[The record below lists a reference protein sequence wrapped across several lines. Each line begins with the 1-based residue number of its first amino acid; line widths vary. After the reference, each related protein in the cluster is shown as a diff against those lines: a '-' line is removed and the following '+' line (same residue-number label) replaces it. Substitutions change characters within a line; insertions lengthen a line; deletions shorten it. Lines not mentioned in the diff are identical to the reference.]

1 MKNENIF
8 EALSVFLEAMRPY
21 AVSLITRYFP
31 GEPWEGVFY
40 QRLTPAYQKTWNE
53 GQRKGTA
60 PELRI
65 DYNNLTFLP
74 NKFRD
79 ELAQD
84 MGGDKSKTY
93 SLETCLS
100 EIKMVRNK
108 CQHFSPISEDEVERT
123 FSNMKQVAN
132 LLDMPELRQEVER
145 LRSKQTFTPAAVA
158 PSIPVTTVTSSPAN
172 IHILDDGSP
181 LRPWFQNCIPH
192 YDIRSGKLDESIF
205 AANLNDVVMG
215 MAPEVYC
222 DPVFFFKKTY
232 VTAGLRD
239 IAKRVVSALN
249 GEETEN
255 RVISLQTGFG
265 GGKTHT
271 LISLYHIIKSGAQL
285 LQMESCANILPADT
299 QPQFENAKVAVFT
312 NDTNDISQGRTTDEG
327 ITIHTLWGELAYQ
340 LGGVAGYERIR
351 QNDEERIAPT
361 ATIFKPI
368 LQEAKISLILIDELA
383 DYCVKAASKKAKVG
397 YLYDQTISFVQALT
411 QAVSSV
417 PRCVLIA
424 TLPASKSEMANSELG
439 QKVLDALQDRIVRIG
454 AGVKPVDD
462 EEVYEVIRRRLF
474 EQIVDE
480 QVVDL
485 VAKRYKDMY
494 HNRRT
499 DLPERCDKQEY
510 ANKIKKAYPF
520 HPELIDMFRNRWGSD
535 SKFQRT
541 RGVLRLL
548 ASIVQDLWKRRDSLT
563 GPQTLIHTS
572 DVYLENL
579 NSLTGTITNLMG
591 SNWDSVMTADV
602 YGTSSNARIV
612 DEQDPQS
619 NLGQYHLTQGIAT
632 TLLMASVGV
641 KQKGLS
647 IKELKL
653 CLLRPKAFNHND
665 VDGALNK
672 LEQRAH
678 YLHSSK
684 VGEASFWFESKAN
697 VNILLQQAQA
707 EIKDAEVEA
716 EILKRLRIS
725 VNYMQGKG
733 MNVLVAPT
741 GDVPEQKSLTLVIM
755 SPSYAQ
761 PTGGTSASLER
772 AIKEIATKKG
782 NSDRIYRNTIFYL
795 VCSEAGRATLNA
807 QLCDLLACNK
817 ILEEYAG
824 RLEND
829 QKQDIQSR
837 KKDYEHQVEAAMIKA
852 YNIAVKCSVKNGME
866 YYELKAYA
874 MDFSTQVCQNLLDEL
889 VEEEWII
896 KSIGRG
902 LLSRIN
908 MLPEVDR
915 PVSVKSLY
923 EAFLRFDDKP
933 MIIGKEAIIT
943 TVNRQCQ
950 NGLFNVGVGIEGKYT
965 KIYHD
970 EEVPF
975 LVEQNWDELW
985 LLDPSVL
992 PPSTETED
1000 AGSSSTSTGSSTSDN
1015 GSGAEEEPS
1024 QDTGSEVKTYRKVV
1038 ISGSVPIENW
1048 THLFTSFVGT
1058 LRKNN
1063 LKIDVKFTAK
1073 STELNP
1079 LTENSATFKS
1089 IKESANQLGLDF
1101 EVEE

>member
-40 QRLTPAYQKTWNE
+40 QRLTPAYQKIWNE

-60 PELRI
+60 PELRL

-132 LLDMPELRQEVER
+132 LLEMPELRQEVER

-548 ASIVQDLWKRRDSLT
+548 ASIVQDLWKRRDTLT

-807 QLCDLLACNK
+807 QLGDLLACNK

-852 YNIAVKCSVKNGME
+852 YNIAVKCSAKNGME

-1024 QDTGSEVKTYRKVV
+1024 QDAGSEVKTYRKVV